1 MGDPLVDQAFR
12 DGRVPEGITKDFLNE
27 SRDGSAIAAIA
38 FIFAASSII
47 VIIRLLSRGFMVKLL
62 GFDDAL
68 AALSLL
74 LYAPFVGLCIKLI
87 QIGSGRHYEY
97 IQHVM
102 TMPVVEQS
110 EVLDFVAHLIYTTSL
125 LVCRISGLAF
135 YHRLCNQHNRFM
147 IAIRVTAG
155 VLVAGYLPQ
164 MCLIIFHC
172 LPVTAL
178 WPYDWQPGVEK
189 YSCLA
194 WGIVYSVNSVISLFC
209 DFLLFGIPIAMLRML
224 RMQRKQ
230 KIQLACILLPGIL
243 VIAISSARLALVI
256 QGQWEP
262 DMSWAYNPMLIV
274 EVAEI
279 GATLIALSIP
289 GIKPVFDR
297 FILRKDIS
305 GSTDRAYYQNE
316 SGNSGGGSRGQRDT
330 KLRSLR
336 NTHTGLDSQENINGP
351 VSSVERMHKDDISLS
366 SGDGIVVR
374 TEFELAVRQDVDGR
388 EKGARVRESAL

>member
-12 DGRVPEGITKDFLNE
+12 DGRVPEGVTRAFLNE
-27 SRDGSAIAAIA
+27 SRDGPAIAAIA
-38 FIFAASSII
+38 FIFAFTSVI
-47 VIIRLLSRGFMVKLL
+47 VIIRLLSRGFLVKLF
-62 GFDDAL
+62 GFDDVL

-110 EVLDFVAHLIYTTSL
+110 EILDFIAHLIYTTSL

-135 YHRLCNQHNRFM
+135 YHRLCSQHNRF
-147 IAIRVTAG
+147 IVAIRVTAG

-164 MCLIIFHC
+164 MCLMIFHC

-178 WPYDWQPGVEK
+178 WPYEWQPGVEK
-189 YSCLA
+189 YKCLT

-209 DFLLFGIPIAMLRML
+209 DFLLFGIPIAMLKML

-262 DMSWAYNPMLIV
+262 DMSWAYNPMLVV

-279 GATLIALSIP
+279 GATLIALSVP

-297 FILRKDIS
+297 YILRKDIG
-305 GSTDRAYYQNE
+305 GSTDRAYYHNE
-316 SGNSGGGSRGQRDT
+316 SGNSGGGSRGHRDT
-330 KLRSLR
+330 RLRSLR

-351 VSSVERMHKDDISLS
+351 VSSVERVHKDDVSMS
-366 SGDGIVVR
+366 SEDGIVVR
-374 TEFELAVRQDVDGR
+374 TEFELEVRQDVDGK
-388 EKGARVRESAL
+388 EKDTRVRESAL